1 MMYRKHCISTN
12 VVKLGPYFQPFCF
25 WCWPQPIVTHTHTHI
40 YIYVYIY
47 IFACL
52 YIYIYIN
59 NIHYVHY
66 LSMLA
71 ENHLHKIAWTY
82 HDTIHHSAQVLPMKN
97 VCNFQN
103 LMMCYAYII
112 YIYIYTYICI
122 YIYICSCP
130 LLVQLVYT
138 TSL

>member
-25 WCWPQPIVTHTHTHI
+25 WCWPQPIVTLTHI
-40 YIYVYIY
+40 YIY
-47 IFACL
+47 IFACW

-66 LSMLA
+66 VSMLA

-82 HDTIHHSAQVLPMKN
+82 HDTIYHSAQVLPMKN

-103 LMMCYAYII
+103 LMKCFA
-112 YIYIYTYICI
+112 YIYIYNQYI
-122 YIYICSCP
+122 YIYSCP

>member
-25 WCWPQPIVTHTHTHI
+25 WCWPQPIVTHTHI
-40 YIYVYIY
+40 YIYIYIY
-47 IFACL
+47 ICMF
-52 YIYIYIN
+52 IYIYIN

-112 YIYIYTYICI
+112 YIYIYIHALCLCSLYI
-122 YIYICSCP
+122 P
-130 LLVQLVYT
+130 LVYKFT
-138 TSL
+138 VCLHC

>member
-25 WCWPQPIVTHTHTHI
+25 WCWPQPIVTHTHIHI
-40 YIYVYIY
+40 YIYI
-47 IFACL
+47 CMS
-52 YIYIYIN
+52 IYIYIN

-103 LMMCYAYII
+103 LMMCYAYIYNI
-112 YIYIYTYICI
+112 YIYIHALCLCSLYI
-122 YIYICSCP
+122 P
-130 LLVQLVYT
+130 LVYKFT
-138 TSL
+138 VCLHC